1 MSSQN
6 YPKIIKAVF
15 IVDKDRRYSFDV
27 NQTITI
33 ASLKKIIIAAA
44 ALGKGLKLFH
54 EGKEY
59 THYDADTLQFL
70 FPTLDVII
78 FDISVSYDSIDELD
92 ELIKLKLSYKYCPI
106 HYSKY
111 PYFYCY
117 DCRKSICSE
126 CVKSGAHNGHDFKE
140 KYDYLISSHNLVQE
154 LFKNLN
160 EGVQKVDEKYLL
172 QLKDKITFNF
182 NSLVKMVKAIE
193 AKLIQLIDEFVIKN
207 KSNID
212 IVRKNMTELKNNI
225 EEGLDELKDKIS
237 IEDMMLDE
245 EIFLTFDRKYRDI
258 GFEKN
263 KILGDIEA
271 YNQFKQQLKVLGDS
285 IEHIYNEIYAF
296 LDKYLTSDIYN
307 KIIKD
312 FEKVDILPVSKK
324 EIMEALLSDIKK
336 KPKLFR
342 SVKKNNQNQMYD
354 NYDNE

>member
-1 MSSQN
+1 MSYQN

-33 ASLKKIIIAAA
+33 ANLKKMITAAA

-54 EGKEY
+54 EGREY
-59 THYDADTLQFL
+59 TNQDADTLEFL
-70 FPTLDVII
+70 FPTLNVVV
-78 FDISVSYDSIDELD
+78 FDLSISYDSIDELD
-92 ELIKLKLSYKYCPI
+92 ELIKLKLTYKYCPI

-117 DCRKSICSE
+117 DCGKSICSE
-126 CVKSGAHNGHDFKE
+126 CVKSGVHNNHDFKE
-140 KYDYLISSHNLVQE
+140 KYDYLQSSHNLVQQ

-160 EGVQKVDEKYLL
+160 EGVKKVDEKFLL
-172 QLKDKITFNF
+172 ELKDKIKFKYF
-182 NSLVKMVKAIE
+182 DSLVKMVKAIE
-193 AKLIQLIDEFVIKN
+193 GKLIELIDEFMRRNESHINV
-207 KSNID
+207 
-212 IVRKNMTELKNNI
+212 VRKNMSQLKDNI

-258 GFEKN
+258 ASKKN

-271 YNQFKQQLKVLGDS
+271 YNQFKQQLEILSNS
-285 IEHIYNEIYAF
+285 IDNIYYELYAF
-296 LDKYLTSDIYN
+296 LEKYLTSDIYN
-307 KIIKD
+307 NILKEI
-312 FEKVDILPVSKK
+312 ERVDILPVSKK
-324 EIMEALLSDIKK
+324 DIMKALLSDIKK

-342 SVKKNNQNQMYD
+342 TSKKKNYKVFD
-354 NYDNE
+354 NDF